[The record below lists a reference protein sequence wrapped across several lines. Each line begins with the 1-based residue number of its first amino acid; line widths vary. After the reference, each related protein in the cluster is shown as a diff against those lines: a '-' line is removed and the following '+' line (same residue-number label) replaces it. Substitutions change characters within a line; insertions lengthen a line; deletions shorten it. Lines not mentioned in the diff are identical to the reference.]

1 MLNVEI
7 EKNKKT
13 ISLRPNNSTESKL
26 KKLQSLILKQPN
38 IKE

>member
-7 EKNKKT
+7 EKKKT
-13 ISLRPNNSTESKL
+13 ISLRPNNSIESKL
-26 KKLQSLILKQPN
+26 KKLRSLILKQPN